1 MVLGNNYPF
10 SSTVSLRDGAS
21 LTVIGTIDI
30 KLTVPCMFNDNEMD
44 TLCDHL
50 LSWDGIFVDGVK
62 FEVNDSNRNLLL
74 SSTQFKRIVLDEVHR
89 INQRHV
95 ELLENIRK
103 YSEEQFSDA
112 RELSGG
118 TRKDHEESAVK
129 SPFAS
134 LAKTVSNKSSV
145 VLEPC
150 LIPVWTIYNASS
162 SFRQNGMGI
171 GTVSIDVYES
181 VCELYGLTMTPFI
194 VRLLCIVDREFIGV
208 FSKGA

>member
-1 MVLGNNYPF
+1 MVQVSNHPF

-30 KLTVPCMFNDNEMD
+30 KLTVPCMFSDNKKD
-44 TLCDHL
+44 ALCDHL

-62 FEVNDSNRNLLL
+62 FEANDSNRNLLL
-74 SSTQFKRIVLDEVHR
+74 SSPQFKRIVLDEVR
-89 INQRHV
+89 KINDRHAV
-95 ELLENIRK
+95 LMDNIRE

-118 TRKDHEESAVK
+118 TRKDHEESAAK

-134 LAKTVSNKSSV
+134 LTKTVNNKSSV

-150 LIPVWTIYNASS
+150 LIPVWAIYNASS

-171 GTVSIDVYES
+171 GTVSIDVYKS

-194 VRLLCIVDREFIGV
+194 VRLLGIVDREFIGV
-208 FSKGA
+208 FSKGG